1 MGYNRRKTQMK
12 KLLYA
17 AVLAV
22 FMVGFTSC
30 DDDFSRGFWD
40 GFNYGYTHYS
50 GAPKSEPTA
59 ESEELQ
65 KATSEEVF
73 NREDTTIILGQEEK

>member
-1 MGYNRRKTQMK
+1 MGYNRQKTQMK

-22 FMVGFTSC
+22 FMVGFISC

-50 GAPKSEPTA
+50 GAPKSESTD
-59 ESEELQ
+59 ELDERQ